1 MIMAGGRV
9 IELKGWLVIIGCRL
23 FIIPECYSEDY
34 ENGEKVEVS
43 SSEIIFSVVDK
54 ILPLAGGKSF
64 IFHKSKVLG
73 FLIEGF
79 PKKIKPVE
87 LFVEER
93 GGGFI
98 AIDVDDST
106 IEKHKEKYEN
116 FLSTGQNAR
125 SDDWL
130 DYL

>member
-1 MIMAGGRV
+1 MVGDEV
-9 IELKGWLVIIGCRL
+9 IELEGWLVIIGYRL

-34 ENGEKVEVS
+34 ENGEKIELS
-43 SSEIIFSVVDK
+43 SPEIIFSVMDK

-73 FLIEGF
+73 VLMEGF

-93 GGGFI
+93 KGGFI
-98 AIDVDDST
+98 AIDVDDHA
-106 IEKHKEKYEN
+106 IDKYRAKYEN
-116 FLSTGQNAR
+116 FLKAGQDAK